1 MSVSVGDQVKIK
13 GTDLTGKVTWKNI
26 EKDRHEVTVDDIWY
40 VLPEGALEVLPKPL
54 KAGDMVEGVEA
65 YKALPVGALVK
76 NHDWSSD
83 GDLVRVKGGFIKLT
97 DPRMVYD
104 EDDFSDQRKL
114 IYVPE
119 S

>member
-54 KAGDMVEGVEA
+54 KAGDTVVGVGAYDSLPEGSVFYAFGRTILKTLNGFVDSAGVERSHGA
-65 YKALPVGALVK
+65 Y
-76 NHDWSSD
+76 S
-83 GDLVRVKGGFIKLT
+83 
-97 DPRMVYD
+97 DPR
-104 EDDFSDQRKL
+104 KL
-114 IYVPE
+114 LYVPE